1 MLSQVEALTGIV
13 EENAYPQLGQRVVVA
28 TPNEIVFW
36 PEDNQ
41 RATLR
46 VGKKALRING
56 GQRQETYARIEGYKT
71 ITLPYYYRLYRYLM
85 PPGLLCAREPPGF
98 ALKSLFSVFAWPT

>member
-46 VGKKALRING
+46 VGKKRY
-56 GQRQETYARIEGYKT
+56 ESMEARDKRRT
-71 ITLPYYYRLYRYLM
+71 R
-85 PPGLLCAREPPGF
+85 A
-98 ALKSLFSVFAWPT
+98 